1 MPFKGSKNYEAVKVI
16 AFKLDTM
23 GAETNAFTD
32 KDITGF
38 HIKIPSNFAL
48 EGFKI
53 LADIV
58 LNPLVRNKD
67 TELERNVIL
76 EEYRDSLD
84 DSSCILDELLHKHL
98 FKGHNLSKSTIGIEK
113 TINNIKASDIRKHHE
128 KYYKLSEM
136 GLVLVGNFP
145 QEIHKHIKRLFS
157 PKSKLYVPLVQT
169 NFVFNCNVPNVI
181 YKHKKDLNQTC
192 ISVVFSTVNFNES
205 DKGILEFIGTYL
217 GEGMSSRLFIELREK
232 NSLVYTVEAEQCS
245 YNTGGYFSIETQ
257 LKSKN
262 IEKTISTI
270 IKELE
275 LLKRGKISNEDIKKC
290 KKLIEG
296 DIKMDKSDL
305 CNVAEHYNYQFL
317 YGDKI
322 ETFSDYINKVKSI
335 NKERIKTIAS
345 KYFNNAFVFIV
356 GKTTETTI
364 NNIKKLLH
372 P

>member
-1 MPFKGSKNYEAVKVI
+1 M
-16 AFKLDTM
+16 
-23 GAETNAFTD
+23 
-32 KDITGF
+32 
-38 HIKIPSNFAL
+38 
-48 EGFKI
+48 
-53 LADIV
+53 
-58 LNPLVRNKD
+58 NKD

-76 EEYRDSLD
+76 EEYRDTLD

-98 FKGHNLSKSTIGIEK
+98 FKGHNLSKSAIGIEK

-205 DKGILEFIGTYL
+205 DKDILEFIGTYL

-262 IEKTISTI
+262 IEKTISII

-275 LLKRGKISNEDIKKC
+275 LLKRGKISNEDNDLLDTALREAREETGIF
-290 KKLIEG
+290 IEREKIVG
-296 DIKMDKSDL
+296 QLEPVTTLNSGFTILPFICILS
-305 CNVAEHYNYQFL
+305 
-317 YGDKI
+317 KI
-322 ETFSDYINKVKSI
+322 EDLTPNSEVDEFLEIPLEPFLETLANDSDPKHNSIQEMYTFTFENHLIWG
-335 NKERIKTIAS
+335 AS
-345 KYFNNAFVFIV
+345 ARMLKQI
-356 GKTTETTI
+356 TT
-364 NNIKKLLH
+364 KLK
-372 P
+372 